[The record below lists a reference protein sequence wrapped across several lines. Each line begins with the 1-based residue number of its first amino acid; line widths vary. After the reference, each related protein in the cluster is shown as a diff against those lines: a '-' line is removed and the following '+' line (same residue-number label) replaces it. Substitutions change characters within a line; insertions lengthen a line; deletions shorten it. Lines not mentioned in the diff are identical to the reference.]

1 MKSFSASVLFLRAR
15 EERKEGNKRR
25 RKCDAGRKA
34 WRKRKRE
41 RSVKS
46 ENLRAMIY
54 RLVDFTATIVA
65 THPPAPTTGR
75 TTVLQS
81 GCGGGKDDGRGALS
95 KRITLCGPTKT
106 NSATDPRSDHLPLAP
121 SRPLDRTAV
130 NRLAFPALSLA
141 RYLHNSHGNRFS
153 FPILRPI
160 ESNEREDRFDE
171 RESEMNETLRDGRKR
186 RRERCETMA
195 RCFQT
200 SRWSSRERKKR
211 PRRGRGSRRER

>member
-1 MKSFSASVLFLRAR
+1 
-15 EERKEGNKRR
+15 
-25 RKCDAGRKA
+25 
-34 WRKRKRE
+34 
-41 RSVKS
+41 
-46 ENLRAMIY
+46 MIY

-106 NSATDPRSDHLPLAP
+106 NSATDPRSDHLPLPP

-171 RESEMNETLRDGRKR
+171 RESEMNETLRDGKKEGERDARRWLVVFR
-186 RRERCETMA
+186 RRVGRRGKGKKGRDADAGAGGKDNTVTDREKEARKIAET
-195 RCFQT
+195 RGRRRRRRRT
-200 SRWSSRERKKR
+200 GEERERE
-211 PRRGRGSRRER
+211 GETCG